1 MVKIKTVVIILKIIA
16 NFAAHRNFAKTQLHK
31 IGQSGWFLGIFLG
44 SLLKIGFALIGNL
57 INPLTK
63 SVLITLGLIAAA
75 AAKVVAIHNKMLG
88 FGRVA
93 KISGR
98 DFGLDKANNLNNFE
112 WRSEWFYENS

>member
-31 IGQSGWFLGIFLG
+31 IGRSGWFLGIFLG
-44 SLLKIGFALIGNL
+44 SLLKTGFALIGDL

-63 SVLITLGLIAAA
+63 SVLITLGLTAAA
-75 AAKVVAIHNKMLG
+75 SATVVAIHNKM
-88 FGRVA
+88 FGSGHVA

-98 DFGLDKANNLNNFE
+98 DFRLEKANNLNNFE
-112 WRSEWFYENS
+112 WRSEWYYENS

>member
-1 MVKIKTVVIILKIIA
+1 MVKIKTVVNILKIIA

-88 FGRVA
+88 SGRVA

-112 WRSEWFYENS
+112 WRSEWYYENS

>member
-1 MVKIKTVVIILKIIA
+1 MVKIKTLVIILKIIA
-16 NFAAHRNFAKTQLHK
+16 NVAAHRNFAKAQLHK
-31 IGQSGWFLGIFLG
+31 IGQSGRFLGILLG
-44 SLLKIGFALIGNL
+44 SLLKIGFTLIGNL

-75 AAKVVAIHNKMLG
+75 AATVVAIHNKMLG